1 MFGRIAAGVA
11 LTATLGIGTAGV
23 AVAATQTSSA
33 PTTAPVHHFTCAQA
47 PRALARIARVDAR
60 IQKWLPK
67 AQTRE
72 QAAKQ
77 AGKTTL
83 AKHIERRISRV
94 EHLETRLEKIKGKI
108 TTLCPGAGAAPAA
121 TSPTAKA
128 TT

>member
-1 MFGRIAAGVA
+1 MFGKIAAGVG

-33 PTTAPVHHFTCAQA
+33 PTTAPTHHFTCAQA

-72 QAAKQ
+72 QAAQQ

-83 AKHIERRISRV
+83 AKHIGRRINRV
-94 EHLETRLEKIKGKI
+94 GHLETRLGKVKAKI
-108 TTLCPGAGAAPAA
+108 TALCPGAGGAQAA
-121 TSPTAKA
+121 TSSTAKA